1 MQKLSKIF
9 FIYSE
14 ASVAVMMVACA
25 VIELLCSF
33 YIDVEILKY
42 LVLSGFTLFTMLSLS
57 LIVSVYRDAKRS
69 GIIS

>member
-1 MQKLSKIF
+1 MQKLSKNF

-42 LVLSGFTLFTMLSLS
+42 LALSGFTLFTMLSLS